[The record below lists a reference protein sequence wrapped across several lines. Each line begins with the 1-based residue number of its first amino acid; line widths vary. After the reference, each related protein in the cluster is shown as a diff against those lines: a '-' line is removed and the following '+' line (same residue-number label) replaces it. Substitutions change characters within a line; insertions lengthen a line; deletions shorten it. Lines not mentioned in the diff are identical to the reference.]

1 MFSSTGPHRLKP
13 TDLDELFTVVGSAHP
28 QWRNIGRVLGFKH
41 NELSSIVPKGGL
53 TGQRDYFEEMLG
65 AWLKWAPPKSKTYPT
80 TEALVEALQNES
92 VGEYSLALSLS
103 KNTEFTKEERL
114 NMD

>member
-1 MFSSTGPHRLKP
+1 MESVFSSTGPHRLQSS
-13 TDLDELFTVVGSAHP
+13 DLDELFRVIGSAHP

-41 NELSSIVPKGGL
+41 NELSSIVPRGGL
-53 TGQRDYFEEMLG
+53 TGQRDYFEEMLA
-65 AWLKWAPPKSKTYPT
+65 AWLKWAPPKKYAT

-103 KNTEFTKEERL
+103 KNADFMNDSRI
-114 NMD
+114 